1 MQFNIIF
8 KTIFEYIHKKF
19 RFVHTCTNTFC
30 KYRKKLRASPRV
42 HLVLKCDS
50 IFLNFASTIMEIEI
64 SPVDVIEE
72 DTDTRHKA
80 DVQARQTRPNS
91 GGVAEGHP
99 RFDKGGGSNN
109 FLLFT
114 H

>member
-1 MQFNIIF
+1 
-8 KTIFEYIHKKF
+8 
-19 RFVHTCTNTFC
+19 
-30 KYRKKLRASPRV
+30 
-42 HLVLKCDS
+42 
-50 IFLNFASTIMEIEI
+50 MEIEI

-99 RFDKGGGSNN
+99 RFDKGGVAIIFY
-109 FLLFT
+109 FLRVKNRTF
-114 H
+114 